1 MGDGGDTE
9 TVTHDDDGTRADTL
23 TILSLNRGVQP
34 QFGKCGFSVGF
45 PRNLGF
51 EWKIKQSSE
60 IYTHSQIIMSCLCGT
75 NYKSLVLLLSM
86 SQRKPY

>member
-34 QFGKCGFSVGF
+34 QFESGFLSSL
-45 PRNLGF
+45 LGF
-51 EWKIKQSSE
+51 Q
-60 IYTHSQIIMSCLCGT
+60 
-75 NYKSLVLLLSM
+75 
-86 SQRKPY
+86 